1 MLVCVC
7 VCVYSQLYFH
17 SHLLKM
23 YLILIRIQKN
33 SRIQL
38 RSQFLLHLLK
48 IETRWLDEKS

>member
-1 MLVCVC
+1 MLVC